1 MPHYLLENAH
11 CYAVNYTPTKQR
23 IASIHE
29 IVIKKKSDEKKT
41 NYSSTMNLHTTEMVK
56 PLSILNACKKK
67 RFPF

>member
-29 IVIKKKSDEKKT
+29 IVIKKKIRRKE
-41 NYSSTMNLHTTEMVK
+41 NQL
-56 PLSILNACKKK
+56 
-67 RFPF
+67 